1 MIKIFSKSF
10 IKPSNKKTI
19 PSLVWGF
26 TLVETLV
33 ATAIFVTVSIGIY
46 AGFANILKIMN
57 ILRIK
62 EIMTNIANEQF
73 EVARNL
79 TYASVGTV
87 NGIPSGII
95 PQSTTIVRDNKSFGL
110 ETVIRNFDD
119 PFDGT
124 FNGTPKDSS
133 PADMKIVEL
142 TITCLSC
149 DSSLAPISFTTK
161 ISPKNLET
169 ASTNGALVIKA
180 FDAAG
185 LPVSGADVNVINN
198 GISPVVNLT
207 DTTDVNGVLT
217 IVDARPS
224 STQRY
229 RIIVTKDGYST
240 DRTYK
245 KGGTGNPTNPTKQD
259 VIVATQQITQVSFTI
274 DRLSTIN
281 FKTLDNQCVATPN
294 FDFTLSGSKLIGTNP
309 NTLKYSM
316 PWATDSGGELSLSDI
331 EWDTYNITGT
341 DGVNDIIGTNPLL
354 SLGVNPNIEQNM
366 EIITAPKNGRRLMV
380 VVRDQSTG
388 LPVPDAVVHVTGP
401 NGYSNSITTNEGF
414 ITQTD
419 WSGGGGQSAF
429 VISNKFFDSDSNIDY
444 TTSPGNLKLLKVFSN
459 YSSNGYLTSST
470 FDTGATSNFK
480 QIIWNPI
487 SQPAQT
493 GASSVRIQIATNNDN
508 TTWNF
513 LGPDG
518 TSSTYYNSTNQ
529 NINGV
534 HNGDRY
540 IRYRLY
546 LSTANQ
552 LYTPNISDISFT
564 YSSSCIPPG
573 QVSFSSLV
581 TGNYTISVTKS
592 GYQNTSKTISISS
605 NWTKQEITI
614 SP

>member
-19 PSLVWGF
+19 PNLVWGF

-33 ATAIFVTVSIGIY
+33 ATVIFITVSVGIY

-79 TYASVGTV
+79 AYANIGTV

-95 PQSTTIVRDNKSFGL
+95 PQNTTIVRDSKSFEV
-110 ETVIRNFDD
+110 ETVIRNVDD

-124 FNGTPKDSS
+124 FDGTPKDLS
-133 PADMKIVEL
+133 PSDMKMVEI

-149 DSSLAPISFTTK
+149 NSSLAPISFTTK

-169 ASTNGALVIKA
+169 TSTNGALVIKA

-185 LPVSGADVNVINN
+185 LPVSGADVNVINS
-198 GISPVVNLT
+198 GISPSVNLN
-207 DTTDVNGVLT
+207 DTTDINGVLT

-259 VIVATQQITQVSFTI
+259 VIVAARQITQVSFTI

-309 NTLKYSM
+309 NTIKYSM
-316 PWATDSGGELSLSDI
+316 PWVTDSNGELSLSDI
-331 EWDTYNITGT
+331 EWDTYNITGI
-341 DGVNDIIGTNPLL
+341 DSVNDIIGTNPLL
-354 SLGVNPNIEQNM
+354 SLGVNPNIEQDM

-388 LPVPDAVVHVTGP
+388 LPVSDALVHVTGP
-401 NGYSNSITTNEGF
+401 NGYSNSVTTNEGF

-419 WSGGGGQSAF
+419 WSGGGGQTNF
-429 VISNKFFDSDSNIDY
+429 TVPNKFFDYDTNIDY
-444 TTSPGNLKLLKVFSN
+444 SSSSGNLTLKKMSN
-459 YSSNGYLTSST
+459 YVSNGYLTSST
-470 FDTGATSNFK
+470 FDTGSISNFK
-480 QIIWNPI
+480 QIIWNPV
-487 SQPAQT
+487 SQPVQT
-493 GASSVRIQIATNNDN
+493 GVSSVRIQIATNNDN

-518 TSSTYYNSTNQ
+518 TPSSYYNSTNQ

-546 LSTANQ
+546 LSTLNQ
-552 LYTPNISDISFT
+552 SYTPNISDISFT

-573 QVSFSSLV
+573 QVSFPSLV
-581 TGNYTISVTKS
+581 TGSYNILVTKS
-592 GYQNTSKTISISS
+592 GYQNTSKNVSISN